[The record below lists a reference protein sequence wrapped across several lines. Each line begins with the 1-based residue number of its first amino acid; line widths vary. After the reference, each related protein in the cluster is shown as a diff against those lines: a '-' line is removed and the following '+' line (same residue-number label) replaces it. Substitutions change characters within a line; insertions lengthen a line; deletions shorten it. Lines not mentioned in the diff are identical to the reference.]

1 MTCLLRTGAGAC
13 SLKLVLAAICQ
24 IHYARAYVRIMRAD
38 TCAHTCIKFVNN
50 KPPPPPSTHASPHPL
65 PPSSSWRS
73 SAVWRRTQP
82 IASTPCHKGAAAR
95 MRSDNNYRPL
105 TTKHK
110 HETCIKYV
118 THSPAA
124 SSTAAPSSTCCTL
137 PLTLQPNFSN
147 TVRRC
152 NLVPLPN
159 SAYRVTRAC
168 PTSGCASHFIL
179 Q

>member
-1 MTCLLRTGAGAC
+1 MSGCSRTVLRYIPSEPQTPLN
-13 SLKLVLAAICQ
+13 S
-24 IHYARAYVRIMRAD
+24 RPPPPPSPSPPSPPP
-38 TCAHTCIKFVNN
+38 NN
-50 KPPPPPSTHASPHPL
+50 KPPPTPSTHASPHPL

-73 SAVWRRTQP
+73 SAAWRRTQL
-82 IASTPCHKGAAAR
+82 IASTPCLKGAAAR

-110 HETCIKYV
+110 YQTCIKYA

-147 TVRRC
+147 NVRRC

-159 SAYRVTRAC
+159 SGYRVTRAC
-168 PTSGCASHFIL
+168 PTSGCRSHFIL